1 MPHPRGSG
9 DDLPAR
15 AGAARPVRL
24 IQRGRG
30 RGVGR
35 RGIRPGH
42 FWRSVVNSPEGW
54 FAEWARPA
62 TPVVQIV
69 WVPTGAAH
77 NQVSRP

>member
-1 MPHPRGSG
+1 MPHPRGSE
-9 DDLPAR
+9 DDLSAVGR
-15 AGAARPVRL
+15 YSAAVRL

-30 RGVGR
+30 RWVGR
-35 RGIRPGH
+35 GGIRPGC

-77 NQVSRP
+77 NRVSRP